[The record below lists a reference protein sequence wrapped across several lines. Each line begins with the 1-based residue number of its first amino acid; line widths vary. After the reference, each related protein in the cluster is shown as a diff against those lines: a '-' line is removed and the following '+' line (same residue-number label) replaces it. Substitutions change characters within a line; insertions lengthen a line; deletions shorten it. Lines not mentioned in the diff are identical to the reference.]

1 MDQILQEIL
10 FKKINKLLSLI
21 KENKLEI
28 INKNNPFNLYKQNQK
43 FKKNI

>member
-10 FKKINKLLSLI
+10 FKKINKLSLI